1 MAWGGGL
8 QVAPDRL
15 PEIALQLVDASG
27 STHPVSLDGVRVVTD
42 ADGVGR
48 YVLKLRPT
56 GVPAGSYLLKLSVR
70 DPESG
75 ATGRSELALR
85 ID

>member
-1 MAWGGGL
+1 
-8 QVAPDRL
+8 V
-15 PEIALQLVDASG
+15 IG
-27 STHPVSLDGVRVVTD
+27 STLLVWT
-42 ADGVGR
+42 VGLTLAPGAWTQDR
-48 YVLKLRPT
+48 PDVLKLRPT